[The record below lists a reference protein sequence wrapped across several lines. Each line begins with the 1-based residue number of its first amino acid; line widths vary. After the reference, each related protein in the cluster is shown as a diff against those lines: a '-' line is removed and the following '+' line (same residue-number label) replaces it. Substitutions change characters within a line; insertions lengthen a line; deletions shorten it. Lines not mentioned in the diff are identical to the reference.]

1 MDMDVGQH
9 GSREAQSAVCFHG
22 GCGSSLSQTVSSMTP
37 FCSRCGGFVTT
48 GKEERQGKR
57 DKQRQRERET
67 EKRKRKDEK
76 ESERKN

>member
-37 FCSRCGGFVTT
+37 FLFALRGLCDDRQRGKT
-48 GKEERQGKR
+48 GKKRQK
-57 DKQRQRERET
+57 ET
-67 EKRKRKDEK
+67 EGKGDGKEK
-76 ESERKN
+76 EKG